1 MAHSNIANFTD
12 FLEKFQGVTDAKA
25 EIKKHAKV
33 KAKIAREFIPKMG
46 KSQQVEL
53 TEYFSTLHSLREI
66 DNQFRALL
74 DWQAETKGSISTF
87 ISEHTQGR

>member
-12 FLEKFQGVTDAKA
+12 FLEKFQGVTDAET

-46 KSQQVEL
+46 KGQQKVLE
-53 TEYFSTLHSLREI
+53 TYFSNLRSLREI
-66 DNQFRALL
+66 DNQFRMLL
-74 DWQAETKGSISTF
+74 DWQMETKGSVITF
-87 ISEHTQGR
+87 IAEHT

>member
-12 FLEKFQGVTDAKA
+12 FLEKFQGVCNTEMEIKRHAKA
-25 EIKKHAKV
+25 

-53 TEYFSTLHSLREI
+53 AEYFGTLRSLREI

-74 DWQAETKGSISTF
+74 DWCTNAKGTVSTF
-87 ISEHTQGR
+87 ISEHT